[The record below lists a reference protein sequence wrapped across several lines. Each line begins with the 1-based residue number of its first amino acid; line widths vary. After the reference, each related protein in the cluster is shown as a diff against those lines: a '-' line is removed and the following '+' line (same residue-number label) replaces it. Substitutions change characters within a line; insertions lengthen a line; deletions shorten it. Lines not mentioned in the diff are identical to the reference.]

1 MTNESPKSPRP
12 EKKYLEQRSLIY
24 DADLHLYVLEL
35 RERDGRVQTTLEK
48 VGWAYLFEMRA
59 QNDLYV
65 IAWPEADRPFISEG
79 SGELR
84 A

>member
-1 MTNESPKSPRP
+1 MIDESPKSPRP

-35 RERDGRVQTTLEK
+35 RERDGRIEEDLRK

-65 IAWPEADRPFISEG
+65 IAWPEADRPFISEDG
-79 SGELR
+79 GELR
-84 A
+84 C